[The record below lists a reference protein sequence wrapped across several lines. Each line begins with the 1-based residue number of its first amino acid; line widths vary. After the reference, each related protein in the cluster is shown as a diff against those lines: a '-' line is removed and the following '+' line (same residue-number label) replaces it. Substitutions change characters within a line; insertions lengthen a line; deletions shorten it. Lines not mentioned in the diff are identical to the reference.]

1 MLEGLVQSES
11 FAVAVGLA
19 ARVQRAMQD
28 QASRSTRRVL
38 HALNLPAGTDVTRIL
53 NELGQLKRQV
63 RDLSAQLDE
72 AQAELRAGASGPAAA
87 QAGGRETLTWPSP
100 STPASS
106 RRGSGGTP
114 SATCCASATVSSTSP
129 GWAGRS

>member
-1 MLEGLVQSES
+1 MDYRLAVATQPETPSWRQGFDTVERQVSPVLEGLVQSES
-11 FAVAVGLA
+11 FAVAMGLA
-19 ARVQRAMQD
+19 ARARRAMED

-72 AQAELRAGASGPAAA
+72 AQAELQQARASTPRKRA
-87 QAGGRETLTWPSP
+87 AGGR
-100 STPASS
+100 
-106 RRGSGGTP
+106 
-114 SATCCASATVSSTSP
+114 
-129 GWAGRS
+129 